1 MLKNLFFEKKTK
13 FKRKIIVMIT
23 EFQQYIKIQG
33 RFIYTKGYTPNLKR
47 KDNLLKSFHQLS
59 IEIIKNQSEKKNKNQ

>member
-1 MLKNLFFEKKTK
+1 
-13 FKRKIIVMIT
+13 MIT